1 MSVMRVVEDG
11 VLRQQWDDGTET
23 YSEWDETGTLTLE
36 RPYTPDELAQKAVRV
51 AQETSTANEADIGN
65 KIETVD
71 MPAMQAI
78 LDDTNANINANPA
91 ARIKDIAKAIRRLDR
106 KVLGLLDGS
115 E

>member
-1 MSVMRVVEDG
+1 MRVVVDG

-23 YSEWDETGTLTLE
+23 YSEWDETGTLITE
-36 RPYTPDELAQKAVRV
+36 RPYTTDELAQKAARV
-51 AQETSTANEADIGN
+51 AGETTTTNEADIGN

-78 LDDTNANINANPA
+78 IDDTNANINANPA